1 MIEKKIHY
9 IWVGDGKKPNIF
21 YHCHNSWCEN
31 LKNYEI
37 IEINEKNFDMERH
50 LKENRFFR
58 ECYERKLWAYVSDYM
73 RVHYM
78 YEHGG
83 IYLDTDME
91 IIKDISPLLKDETEF
106 FLGYEN
112 EKFLSVGIFGC
123 KKKSPF
129 LADVIKFYE
138 QEIWEKPLWTIP
150 KIFTYI
156 MEKNYGLTNKR
167 ENELQNGKIKIY
179 PKQYFY
185 PYGLGEVFSKECIKE
200 DTYGIHWWA
209 DSWTSLKARL
219 FLESKHLSGFK
230 KFIKKLRIRARY
242 YLIEKRK

>member
-9 IWVGDGKKPNIF
+9 VWVGDGKKPNIF
-21 YHCHNSWCEN
+21 YQCHGSWCEN

-37 IEINEKNFDMERH
+37 IEINEKNFDMEKH

-123 KKKSPF
+123 EKRSPF

-156 MEKNYGLTNKR
+156 MEKKYGLTNKR
-167 ENELQNGKIKIY
+167 ENELENRKIKLY

-185 PYGLGEVFSKECIKE
+185 PYGLGEVFSQECIKE